1 MAWEEELLCTG
12 QEGGKGDA
20 YGSLGPESHPSALV
34 VGSPVE
40 SESAGS

>member
-1 MAWEEELLCTG
+1 MDWEEELLWIG